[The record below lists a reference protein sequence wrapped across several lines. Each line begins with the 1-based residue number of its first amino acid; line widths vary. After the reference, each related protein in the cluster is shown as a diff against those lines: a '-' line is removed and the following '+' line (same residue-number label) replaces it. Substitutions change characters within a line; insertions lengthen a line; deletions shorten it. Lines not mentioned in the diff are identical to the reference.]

1 MAKKKSTKID
11 DLEPEVGG
19 TKYAALSPSIEE
31 DWTFRT
37 VNKPFYDSSDLSY
50 SIVIQSGKKIKGD
63 IYLDLDSETP
73 PKGDTSTTTLGQ
85 RPEKDSDQE
94 EKVVNQ
100 EAFPDIIDEAK
111 ERILEYYNKKI
122 DEQNLSLLAPITV
135 IRKVSI
141 STRPRAPN
149 LFYVS
154 IDAPTLDSIPN
165 LGNYVLTPI
174 TKESTI
180 NQIAEEYKDFFS
192 NTANTA
198 KSRRD
203 RVSEILRSNGIDVL
217 SAGKKEIEEWIY
229 QVNYGATTPPG
240 RDVKFNDGA
249 KIYLPRTEPDFS
261 RIVDGGREI
270 ELEIGTI
277 RENISKIVAMLEDY
291 KQKLRDSQF
300 VAKNFDPD
308 RQISSLE
315 KFLPLLRGHFAD
327 NDYDFRTFLEDSVRI
342 GLDKDFA
349 LVYIGISSAGQ
360 VAYLNKAIPGLA
372 KESPFNDKRVM
383 NLIANL
389 QEISLLS
396 ALTLPWKDFIGRYII
411 PEVKI
416 VSRDPESVYADLQK
430 NTKTILEQL
439 AGRFDKFSTKS
450 NRQLGEENS
459 IYGNVQIMNGIFNQ
473 QINEVTDTGDA
484 VFQNMADIS
493 AKIQNPGD
501 TALGAGAIVYNE
513 VLNKVDFK
521 SLLASA
527 IECLKEQIPFDCED
541 VLMAVAEAN
550 IDLVHA
556 TFKART
562 NPNYHDILEQ
572 SLIISKT
579 ADFTLYESFYTTLGD
594 TLSGKSEAEIYF
606 GVLEFGLASRG
617 ADYDSISAEVCSIL
631 SNPKEVVSSIFSIPT
646 IFLPDNLVTVDIDG
660 ELVKNIE
667 KAILQMVASLVVGM
681 VQAVIDT
688 ILNKCKDAAEGSPT
702 GDNSASPGYGEGP
715 NLGAAIASK
724 IGVPNLAKAIEELYD
739 SLGYGLSAAAPVTP
753 PGNPLSLTGS
763 FEVAPT
769 FEEVTTTTEQFVEVE
784 NKFALMRDLFSIL
797 KQELTSPEIIRLLE
811 GNASN
816 TLLDV
821 VLEIV
826 DTSDELVGLRNVI
839 SNREDLKDMF
849 FKVSNLADLGPTI
862 EQVNILSN
870 QLGCS
875 LDDFVSSRVPLWCA
889 KIPPGQVKE
898 VSEQTVIEEKKNFAD
913 FLKTFYGPTDVLTP
927 DITCQD
933 EESPVKGMVP
943 KDTTSFSRM
952 LEQVLKTVFDGV
964 YMAYDSAVLTLPDPF
979 FVPVKSERRVD
990 RTMKVGQGLSINYY
1004 NFSKLQEETLSID
1017 IPGDD
1022 TIVGG
1027 IFDGLGLSEKR
1038 VINPEFQRAVSQGI
1052 IPADGDP
1059 NGQYGPYTTE
1069 NPAKL
1074 LPPWESP
1081 LPAITVN
1088 EDIPTFAA
1096 NSRFALENSNNIQF
1110 KIEDS
1115 SVSFALTEP
1124 FNENNFK
1131 LAQYVAKLDLNQD
1144 NTFDFQIGQIPVDPG
1159 TLAPNSQDGMITPG
1173 FSISPFNSAIYN
1185 KSYSDDIIFPTD
1197 GDSVRGYVNNETGF
1211 IGDENPQ
1218 VASLARFLEIILRNG
1233 VRSSGLTTA
1242 QREDIVEFTKQN
1254 MFSDIMK
1261 QLVSGLSF
1269 DILQSP
1275 MFNFTKDNNVPY
1287 MSLVDWAPLPT
1298 EDEAECGYDPHILA
1312 IDTFRRRIRED
1323 YENKI
1328 ECSPIENEISANAL
1342 GRKDLSSLE
1351 AASMSGLIM
1360 TTLRAYGLEQLVRE
1374 VFPVSTFIGR
1384 EFLSQVHVKYI
1395 VDQVRDKMYEKSSAY
1410 FEAFLGQLEK
1420 TFEDRMEEFSPYGSI
1435 PTVISEAE
1443 AIGVKWVYAQAALH
1457 EFNGTAEGSSE
1468 TVAAITSAPLTPPAE
1483 LSPDVPVNPAAELF
1497 GEPDEGIGQ
1506 IFATLGTS
1514 EQPSVPGESRS
1525 QDFEIVSGDPADTET
1540 VTPTSGFCE
1549 DENSAVVIP
1558 TTSLYNIME
1567 NRFSFLVEE
1576 QLYSVLDK
1584 LQDLTSFSGEK
1595 SFYDRF
1601 ISKGMPLFDIQKKPG
1616 DPRFS
1621 EAHGVELITLEQM
1634 EIDRQYAVYQ
1644 TKYNEWVAEKLRIQ
1658 VTALSFG
1665 YPYGLVLAAAV
1676 TPANMI
1682 PMPKIVAEGESDIFY
1697 TSADNGAV
1705 YKYLN
1710 LNIPDVLA
1718 NLPEFDP
1725 FDKPEWLEIE
1735 NELPSGVDID
1745 KFWETVLP
1753 DGQGAGTNIVPYPKL
1768 ADFVTG
1774 LDENSRT
1781 QLNSVKPTRG
1791 ELEVPFSLS
1800 EQQGQIIL
1808 EKYVKTTTPPSLG
1821 AFSTQDNFTGQRYAD
1836 TVEQPESLGRI
1847 SEPGSSFQQ
1856 LASTSAITVSE
1867 VLSPRES
1874 VNTSARSCKPGVP
1887 SEGVSI
1893 EEVISS
1899 HESTEKLGGEINIAR
1914 EKIWNIS
1921 DFESHIRDLATSNP
1935 DMPLSE
1941 KYEKVSFGLRM
1952 VYVAP
1957 INDFTELV
1965 GTGGSADITTQTDSR
1980 KLVSEE
1986 FIFDE
1991 SVVDTSKSF
2000 IQYEELEIQK
2010 KIDSGINNPSFG
2022 IDNPFIILQKPAAET
2037 DSDIVPVTLKRDL
2050 KLFPLEA
2057 VEMSDRQLPPD
2068 TKMSDFLT
2076 KLSVGDDEKYQN
2088 VDKLYQNKYMAI
2100 LQNDLKQSSTFNYLF
2115 RYSVPGDFLLSFVSI
2130 YSNLVN
2136 EIDETF
2142 FDKTKFELKSL
2153 FETLENGGDY
2163 TFETSE
2169 EKKSGGNRGAYA
2181 RASANYGS
2189 EGAARNPGLF
2199 DLAVKTPKLIFK
2211 GLTEFIDPCI
2221 SVASKIVKAGNAGKL
2236 LPQIMKVLNPD
2247 GTAGG
2252 VNDKNYFLTDIVLPR
2267 GSVPPPI
2274 GDILGENPTVIQSTV
2289 LPSDSTRDYPANNE
2303 IVTFRLRDS
2312 ITKGSEEGNSLFDK
2326 YLQKVFFNY
2335 KPSKNETFTAYNSRE
2350 IPEEEDTPPPFSEDD
2365 LSLPFGTEKTELFQ
2379 RFASGLV
2386 VRDVQTMSITIL
2398 QSYRDDLEV
2407 VRQGIIKELEGDD
2420 AYSGI
2425 DIEAHLPELLPSV
2438 FKDLREADHLC
2449 DLGSDIVAI
2458 LKGEK
2463 LVTKSNFVSAHGTPL
2478 ATGDLQSVN
2487 PDTGLL
2493 EVVLSPGNGL
2503 IDWVIWGNVNGAFT
2517 VPFPPNPEPILPGYP
2532 LPLPITP
2539 VAMSLLPADM
2549 LGGYGPGP
2557 PHSPLGHIYHAI
2569 VAAEGLSNLTLEQK
2583 AVQREREGL
2592 ENKKKLRGKL
2602 CIDIDQIAAEERKRR
2617 GTE

>member
-1 MAKKKSTKID
+1 MAKKKTTKID
-11 DLEPEVGG
+11 DLEPEIDG

-37 VNKPFYDSSDLSY
+37 VNKPFYDSGDLSY
-50 SIVIQSGKKIKGD
+50 SIVIQSGKKIRGD
-63 IYLDLDSETP
+63 IYLDLDNETP

-85 RPEKDSDQE
+85 RPEKDDTQE

-100 EAFPDIIDEAK
+100 ETFPAIIDEAK

-122 DEQNLSLLAPITV
+122 NEQNLSLLASVTV

-141 STRPRAPN
+141 STRPRSPN

-154 IDAPTLDSIPN
+154 VDAPTLDSIPN
-165 LGNYVLTPI
+165 FGNYVLTPI

-229 QVNYGATTPPG
+229 QVNYGVTTPPG

-249 KIYLPRTEPDFS
+249 KIYLPKTEPDFS

-277 RENISKIVAMLEDY
+277 RENVSKLVAMLEDY

-315 KFLPLLRGHFAD
+315 KFLPLLRGHFTN
-327 NDYDFRTFLEDSVRI
+327 NDYDFRAFLEDSVRI
-342 GLDKDFA
+342 GVDKDFA

-360 VAYLNKAIPGLA
+360 VAYLNKATPGLA

-439 AGRFDKFSTKS
+439 AGRFDKFSAKS

-473 QINEVTDTGDA
+473 QIDKVNDTGDA

-501 TALGAGAIVYNE
+501 TACGAGATVYNE

-550 IDLVHA
+550 IDLVNA

-579 ADFTLYESFYTTLGD
+579 ADFTLYENFYITLRD
-594 TLSGKSEAEIYF
+594 ALSGKSEAEIYF
-606 GVLEFGLASRG
+606 GVLEFGLASKG

-660 ELVKNIE
+660 NLVKNIE

-688 ILNKCKDAAEGSPT
+688 ILNKCKEDDPT
-702 GDNSASPGYGEGP
+702 DNNSASPGYGEGP
-715 NLGAAIASK
+715 NLSAAIASK
-724 IGVPNLAKAIEELYD
+724 IGTPNLAKAIEELYD
-739 SLGYGLSAAAPVTP
+739 SLGYGSSAAVPVTP
-753 PGNPLSLTGS
+753 PGSLLSLTGS
-763 FEVAPT
+763 LEIAPT
-769 FEEVTTTTEQFVEVE
+769 FEETTTTTERFVEVE

-933 EESPVKGMVP
+933 EESPVKGMIP

-952 LEQVLKTVFDGV
+952 LEQVLKTIFDGV

-979 FVPVKSERRVD
+979 FVPVKSERRID
-990 RTMKVGQGLSINYY
+990 RTMKVGQGLNINYY

-1022 TIVGG
+1022 TVVGG

-1059 NGQYGPYTTE
+1059 NGQYGPYTTV
-1069 NPAKL
+1069 NPVKL
-1074 LPPWESP
+1074 FPPWESP
-1081 LPAITVN
+1081 LPAITIN

-1096 NSRFALENSNNIQF
+1096 NSRFALENSNNIKF

-1124 FNENNFK
+1124 FNESNFK
-1131 LAQYVAKLDLNQD
+1131 LTQYVAKLDLLPD
-1144 NTFDFQIGQIPVDPG
+1144 NTFSFQVGQIPVDPS
-1159 TLAPNSQDGMITPG
+1159 TLAPKNQDGVITPG

-1242 QREDIVEFTKQN
+1242 QREDIVEFTKQS

-1261 QLVSGLSF
+1261 QLVSGISF

-1443 AIGVKWVYAQAALH
+1443 AIGVKWVYAQAALD

-1483 LSPDVPVNPAAELF
+1483 LSPDVPVSPAAELF
-1497 GEPDEGIGQ
+1497 GEPDDGIDQ

-1540 VTPTSGFCE
+1540 TTPTPSFCE

-1558 TTSLYNIME
+1558 TTSLYNIMA

-1584 LQDLTSFSGEK
+1584 LQDLTSFEGEK

-1601 ISKGMPLFDIQKKPG
+1601 ISKGMPLFDIQKNPG

-1621 EAHGVELITLEQM
+1621 EEDGIDLLTLEQM
-1634 EIDRQYAVYQ
+1634 EIDRQFTEYSSKYSEWIENKQ
-1644 TKYNEWVAEKLRIQ
+1644 TLQATVSIVGGSTGIGIAI
-1658 VTALSFG
+1658 
-1665 YPYGLVLAAAV
+1665 AAALLL
-1676 TPANMI
+1676 ADRL
-1682 PMPKIVAEGESDIFY
+1682 PMPKTIADGESDVFY
-1697 TSADNGAV
+1697 KSAGGTE
-1705 YKYLN
+1705 YKYFNSNFASVISNMPPPTLTG
-1710 LNIPDVLA
+1710 IG
-1718 NLPEFDP
+1718 
-1725 FDKPEWLEIE
+1725 KPIWL
-1735 NELPSGVDID
+1735 SYTVDDGVTIDLD
-1745 KFWETVLP
+1745 KFWETVVP
-1753 DGQGAGTNIVPYPKL
+1753 DLDTSGASTNLVNFPKVQ
-1768 ADFVTG
+1768 DFVTG
-1774 LDENSRT
+1774 LDANEAT
-1781 QLNSVKPTRG
+1781 KLNSVKPTRG
-1791 ELEVPFSLS
+1791 ELEVPFNLS

-1808 EKYVKTTTPPSLG
+1808 EKYVKTITPPSLG
-1821 AFSTQDNFTGQRYAD
+1821 AFSTQDNFTGQRYSD

-1899 HESTEKLGGEINIAR
+1899 HESIEKLGGEINIAR

-1921 DFESHIRDLATSNP
+1921 DFESHIRGLATSNP
-1935 DMPLSE
+1935 DMLLSD

-1957 INDFTELV
+1957 LNGFIENSSDVTTITEQ
-1965 GTGGSADITTQTDSR
+1965 I
-1980 KLVSEE
+1980 KLATEE

-1991 SVVDTSKSF
+1991 SVVDASKSF
-2000 IQYEELEIQK
+2000 IQYEELQTQK
-2010 KIDSGINNPSFG
+2010 KFGFGVADFAAGEALAENPLFVAKKP
-2022 IDNPFIILQKPAAET
+2022 IVDEDNTNSIE
-2037 DSDIVPVTLKRDL
+2037 PVTLKRAL
-2050 KLFPLEA
+2050 RLFPLEA

-2252 VNDKNYFLTDIVLPR
+2252 VNDKNYFLTDIVLPS

-2274 GDILGENPTVIQSTV
+2274 GDILGKNPTVIQKNV
-2289 LPSDSTRDYPANNE
+2289 LPTDSTRDYPGNNE

-2312 ITKGSEEGNSLFDK
+2312 ITKDSEEGNSLFDK

-2335 KPSKNETFTAYNSRE
+2335 KPNKNEIFNVYSNSNTGE
-2350 IPEEEDTPPPFSEDD
+2350 IDD
-2365 LSLPFGTEKTELFQ
+2365 LGNFGTEKTRLFQ

-2386 VRDVQTMSITIL
+2386 VRDTQTMSITIL
-2398 QSYRDDLEV
+2398 QSYEEDLKV
-2407 VRQGIIKELEGDD
+2407 VRQGIIKELEGK
-2420 AYSGI
+2420 YP
-2425 DIEAHLPELLPSV
+2425 DISIHLSDLSPFV
-2438 FKDLREADHLC
+2438 FKTLRESDHLC
-2449 DLGSDIVAI
+2449 TMGDDIVAI

-2463 LVTKSNFVSAHGTPL
+2463 AVSNNPDNFISANGTSL
-2478 ATGDLQSVN
+2478 ATGNLQSVN
-2487 PDTGLL
+2487 PDTSLL
-2493 EVVLSPGNGL
+2493 EVVPGSPT
-2503 IDWVIWGNVNGAFT
+2503 IDWVIWGNVSGAFT
-2517 VPFPPNPEPILPGYP
+2517 VPAPPNPEPILPGYP

-2569 VAAEGLSNLTLEQK
+2569 VAAEGLSNLSLEQK